1 MSLVAAIKNRSTG
14 LITNLVRRSA
24 ELDAVL
30 SSVGY
35 DPNTINKIST
45 PLIGASRYMSAKLLV
60 RSNGLGST
68 DVPFVAS
75 GNADQTDLFDL
86 LLYEPDWAGTGGK
99 GSTTDQ
105 GTSPAGTVVIDTTG
119 SNNNTTTTTGSG
131 SGSSQ
136 NSLVPSAPVTAGT
149 NLVTPTN
156 IGRKLQWSRLVC
168 VSVQELIISAGAQY
182 QKISYRPEADLIH
195 PAIFVLEFVDARYFL
210 ATQMM
215 VEITS
220 PETPQRGVVFDQW
233 NMIAENPL
241 HLASST
247 ILQSARV
254 APDNTESLVTNAGYE
269 INAANLFGIP
279 QPNPWYEQTAMSA
292 NEIITRIIS
301 ELYISKM
308 WSDKEFIVFNDN
320 GVSEDYEPKSNFDCI
335 NLDLRSRS
343 VGDALDEIASRI
355 GCVWVWD
362 RRGSRLV
369 LEQCDPIERKEEL
382 DDWVAQNE
390 KYRGAGGL
398 NSLSI
403 DMPASV
409 ITIHPIRLCS
419 TYGFASDQ
427 IIQDYRTIPVINGVD
442 DFLPT
447 QPFFYVNQS
456 PRTESTNNRT
466 AFIGDHL
473 PAFIGVVNKD
483 PKKWQENVPTVE
495 DDVTSDVPVP
505 WNLNDKKTTDA
516 YWFSKSYAEDLEK
529 RNRILNRRYGRLR
542 ELISGNLMLTRL
554 PAYAN
559 NVMASMTPSIGLNM
573 EEIHFGS
580 EMTKQ
585 IQYRIF
591 GNKNDPLLLPSL
603 LKTERVSA
611 LGLSRC
617 RNVMGTLNIEYLRPR
632 AGIVRTFICSFSVD
646 QILRTE
652 PLTGIAIM
660 WLYTF
665 REVQLTNLPYPKW
678 QQQDEAGQMLGA
690 ATGYAMNLC
699 ELAPSNLSVT
709 PSINFD
715 GGKLKYTDPATP
727 SLDPDIHMTSAGGLV
742 GGFAPCYEIITESG
756 ATTYWIYAA
765 NGVDVKCAT
774 AAIMPDANGAWIE
787 SGVSGIAFV
796 NNERLASIIKQ

>member
-1 MSLVAAIKNRSTG
+1 MSLVAAIKNRTTG

-68 DVPFVAS
+68 DVPFVVS

-86 LLYEPDWAGTGGK
+86 LLYEPDYAGIGGGGQSKDSNTDTGP
-99 GSTTDQ
+99 TTLPTL
-105 GTSPAGTVVIDTTG
+105 GT
-119 SNNNTTTTTGSG
+119 NNTTNTTSAGA
-131 SGSSQ
+131 GSSQ
-136 NSLVPSAPVTAGT
+136 NALVSSATSSTQT

-156 IGRKLQWSRLVC
+156 VGRKLQWSKLVC
-168 VSVQELIISAGAQY
+168 ISVQELVISAGAQY
-182 QKISYRPEADLIH
+182 QKISYRPANDSIH
-195 PAIFVLEFVDARYFL
+195 PAIFVVEFVDARYFL
-210 ATQMM
+210 ANQMM

-220 PETPQRGVVFDQW
+220 PDKSQRGVVFDQW

-247 ILQSARV
+247 IIESALV
-254 APDNTESLVTNAGYE
+254 TPDNSQSLVTDAGYD
-269 INAANLFGIP
+269 IAAGSLYGIP
-279 QPNPWYEQTAMSA
+279 QPNPWYEQTAMTA

-301 ELYISKM
+301 ELNVSKR
-308 WSDKEFIVFNDN
+308 WADKEFITIFDN
-320 GVSEDYEPKSNFDCI
+320 GISEDYEPKSNFDCI
-335 NLDLRSRS
+335 NLDLRARS

-355 GCVWVWD
+355 GCVWVWN
-362 RRGSRLV
+362 RFGSRLE
-369 LEQCDPIERKEEL
+369 LEQCDPVDRKPKL
-382 DDWVAQNE
+382 DEWIAENE
-390 KYRGAGGL
+390 MYRGAGGL

-409 ITIHPIRLCS
+409 VTIHPIRLCS

-427 IIQDYRTIPVINGVD
+427 IIQDYRTIPVINGVE

-447 QPFFYVNQS
+447 QPFYYVNQS
-456 PRTESTNNRT
+456 PRTASTNNRT

-473 PAFIGVVNKD
+473 PAFIGVVDKD
-483 PKKWQENVPTVE
+483 PKQWQFNIPTVE
-495 DDVTSDVPVP
+495 NSVTAAVPTP
-505 WNLNDKKTTDA
+505 WNLDDTNKTKA
-516 YWFSKSYAEDLEK
+516 YWFSKSYAENLEF

-542 ELISGNLMLTRL
+542 ELVSGNLLLTRL
-554 PAYAN
+554 PAYGGNA
-559 NVMASMTPSIGLNM
+559 MASMTPSIGLNM

-585 IQYRIF
+585 IQYRIY
-591 GNKNDPLLLPSL
+591 GNKNDDLLLPSL

-632 AGIVRTFICSFSVD
+632 AGIVRTFICSFRVE
-646 QILRTE
+646 QILRNE
-652 PLTGIAIM
+652 PKTGEAIM
-660 WLYTF
+660 WLYSF
-665 REVQLTNLPYPKW
+665 NEVQLTNLPYPKW
-678 QQQDEAGQMLGA
+678 QQQNEANTLFGA
-690 ATGYAMNLC
+690 ASGYAMNLC
-699 ELAPSNLSVT
+699 ELSPSNLSAT
-709 PSINFD
+709 PGFNFD
-715 GGKLKYTDPATP
+715 GGKLRYTDPSTP
-727 SLDPDIHMTSAGGLV
+727 SQDPDIHMTSAGGLV

-756 ATTYWIYAA
+756 ATTYWIYAS
-765 NGVDVKCAT
+765 NGVDVKCPVAT
-774 AAIMPDANGAWIE
+774 LLPAANGAWIE

-796 NNERLASIIKQ
+796 NNERLTSIIRQ

>member
-1 MSLVAAIKNRSTG
+1 MSLVAAIKNRTTG
-14 LITNLVRRSA
+14 LITNLVRRSE

-35 DPNTINKIST
+35 DPNTLNKIST
-45 PLIGASRYMSAKLLV
+45 PLIGASRYMSAKLLI

-105 GTSPAGTVVIDTTG
+105 GTGPNGTVVISTTG
-119 SNNNTTTTTGSG
+119 SNNTTIGTGSG

-136 NSLVPSAPVTAGT
+136 NSLVPSASATAGT

-156 IGRKLQWSRLVC
+156 VGRKLQWSKLVC
-168 VSVQELIISAGAQY
+168 VSVQELIISAGAQS
-182 QKISYRPEADLIH
+182 QTISYRPANDLIH

-220 PETPQRGVVFDQW
+220 PDKAQKGVVFDQW

-247 ILQSARV
+247 ILDSTRI

-269 INAANLFGIP
+269 IDAATLYGIP
-279 QPNPWYEQTAMSA
+279 QPNPWYEQTAMTA
-292 NEIITRIIS
+292 NEIITQIIS
-301 ELYISKM
+301 ELTISKM
-308 WSDKEFIVFNDN
+308 WADKEFISFYDN
-320 GVSEDYEPKSNFDCI
+320 GVSEDYEPKSKFDCI

-362 RRGSRLV
+362 RRQSRLV
-369 LEQCDPIERKEEL
+369 LEQCDPIERKDIL
-382 DDWVAQNE
+382 NDWFFQNE
-390 KYRGAGGL
+390 MYRGAGGL

-409 ITIHPIRLCS
+409 VTIHPIRLCS

-473 PAFIGVVNKD
+473 PAFIGVVDKD
-483 PKKWQENVPTVE
+483 PKKWQENIPTVE
-495 DDVTSDVPVP
+495 GDVTSAVPVP
-505 WNLNDKKTTDA
+505 WNLDDKKLTDA
-516 YWFSKSYAEDLEK
+516 YWFSKPYAEDLET

-542 ELISGNLMLTRL
+542 GLISGNLMLTRL
-554 PAYAN
+554 PAYNGNA
-559 NVMASMTPSIGLNM
+559 MASMTPSIGLNM

-603 LKTERVSA
+603 FKTERVSA

-632 AGIVRTFICSFSVD
+632 AGVVRTFICSFTVD

-652 PLTGIAIM
+652 PLTGEAIM

-678 QQQDEAGQMLGA
+678 QQQDEAGQMIGA

-699 ELAPSNLSVT
+699 ELSPSNLSVT
-709 PSINFD
+709 PNINFD
-715 GGKLKYTDPATP
+715 GGKLKYTDPSTP
-727 SLDPDIHMTSAGGLV
+727 SQDPDIHMTSAGGLV

-774 AAIMPDANGAWIE
+774 AALMPAANGAWIE

-796 NNERLASIIKQ
+796 NNERLTSIIRQ